1 MNKRLDKLKLRNYL
15 TIGKP
20 PIGPNEL
27 DPGVFRYS
35 EVGRDPVLLPGIHAQ
50 IVNDVEMFCG
60 NQGQR
65 IKKFVL
71 VGDALI
77 PGNKNRICELK
88 VLIIIN
94 KDLLDIDI
102 DGLLAEDLLKM
113 ADSISGRL
121 AVGTLH
127 PIRYIPTIRD
137 VREHN
142 EYQGIYDILM
152 HTWIKLPPGL
162 KC

>member
-1 MNKRLDKLKLRNYL
+1 MKKRPDRLKLRDYL

-27 DPGVFRYS
+27 DPGLFRYS
-35 EVGRDPVLLPGIHAQ
+35 EVGRDTTLLPGVHAQ
-50 IVNDVEMFCG
+50 IVNDIEMFCG
-60 NQGQR
+60 NQVQR
-65 IKKFVL
+65 IKRFVL

-88 VLIIIN
+88 VLIVIN
-94 KDLLDIDI
+94 KDLMDIDI

-113 ADSISGRL
+113 ADAISGRL
-121 AVGTLH
+121 AIGTLH
-127 PIRYIPTIRD
+127 PIRYILTVRD
-137 VREHN
+137 VREHD
-142 EYQGIYDILM
+142 EYPGIYDILL
-152 HTWIKLPPGL
+152 HSWFKLPPGL